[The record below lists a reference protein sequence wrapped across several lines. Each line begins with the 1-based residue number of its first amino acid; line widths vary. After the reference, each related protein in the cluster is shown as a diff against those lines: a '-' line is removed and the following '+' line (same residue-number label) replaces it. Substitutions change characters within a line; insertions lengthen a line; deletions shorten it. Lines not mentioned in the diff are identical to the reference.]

1 MYYLNESRSILWLFP
16 LDEITDIKQKEQK
29 KKEEYKLF
37 VDSQIDEYQNRLSEV
52 VLKLIEKY
60 ELELVGDRVVDHI
73 MLDK

>member
-1 MYYLNESRSILWLFP
+1 MYYLNESRSILWLFL

>member
-1 MYYLNESRSILWLFP
+1 MYYLNESRSVLWLFP

-37 VDSQIDEYQNRLSEV
+37 VDSQIDEYQNRLNEV

>member
-1 MYYLNESRSILWLFP
+1 MWLFL

>member
-1 MYYLNESRSILWLFP
+1 MWLFP